1 MSQKHSVTSD
11 IMSAVFLKRSVF
23 GDVALCR
30 QSSSSRHFKGMWW
43 HYLQDQ
49 AIKAFL
55 NCLNLKMRTPWSFQ
69 TQERLSW
76 WH

>member
-1 MSQKHSVTSD
+1 
-11 IMSAVFLKRSVF
+11 MSAGFLTGSVF
-23 GDVALCR
+23 GDVTLRC

-49 AIKAFL
+49 AINSFL
-55 NCLNLKMRTPWSFQ
+55 NCPILKMRAPRSFQ
-69 TQERLSW
+69 TQERLSR